1 MVLAVDT
8 TRDFWHSC
16 VGALRGQKQAG
27 LGAWG
32 GIGEGG
38 ERQGP
43 GGGRERER
51 ERDRAGRLE
60 RKKIIVWAELTF
72 FCRHGYAGRL

>member
-32 GIGEGG
+32 GIGGEGID
-38 ERQGP
+38 RDQAV
-43 GGGRERER
+43 GGRER